1 MKRVKISN
9 EEYELV
15 VKELSERIKDVV
27 FVNAEKNVRKILT
40 KERLEQLLD
49 LDGGSEVELNYV
61 ITFVVNDILQII
73 GRKRRAE
80 G

>member
-1 MKRVKISN
+1 MKISN

>member
-1 MKRVKISN
+1 VKISN